1 MFIYQRKPY
10 YYETDQMKIVHHSN
24 YIRWFEEARIA
35 YFDNLG
41 YSFVKQEQHGIIC
54 PVLTVNA
61 DYKKMVYFGDEIQIE
76 TEINFYNGIR
86 YGFAY
91 TVKNATTGQICCTGT
106 STHCFL
112 NPQGKPIQ
120 VKKEY
125 PLAHEM
131 LTQAL
136 QNDKKLDNQT

>member
-1 MFIYQRKPY
+1 MYIYQRTPY
-10 YYETDQMKIVHHSN
+10 YYETDQMKIIHHSN

-35 YFDNLG
+35 YFDSVG
-41 YSFVKQEQHGIIC
+41 YSFAKQEQQGIVC
-54 PVLTVNA
+54 PVLTVDVN
-61 DYKKMVYFGDEIQIE
+61 YLKMVYFGETVQIE
-76 TEINFYNGIR
+76 TKLMSYNGVR

-91 TVKNATTGQICCTGT
+91 TVRNSNTGQICCTGT

-112 NPQGKPIQ
+112 NPQGKPIR

-136 QNDKKLDNQT
+136 QNDIKTDN